1 MNVVMHISMYHQN
14 NDDLQGNHAFR
25 FSRYRQVAYGVPSLI
40 ILAAVIIDQL
50 CLDGATY
57 MSNHHCWM
65 NANLL
70 FISSFL
76 VPVCTIVLIN
86 MGTLSIA
93 IYRYKYFFSFFG
105 SFSKDFL
112 LDRVCQLERR
122 SNYLLRQAR
131 GLLSL
136 SFILG
141 STWLIGVFGIF
152 HSSIAVTYI
161 FTTLNSLQG
170 LFIFIFHVLWSDAC
184 RQLFR
189 HFFQWFTEEDIKSS
203 GDITSDNR
211 AGKV

>member
-1 MNVVMHISMYHQN
+1 
-14 NDDLQGNHAFR
+14 
-25 FSRYRQVAYGVPSLI
+25 
-40 ILAAVIIDQL
+40 
-50 CLDGATY
+50 

-70 FISSFL
+70 FITSFL
-76 VPVCTIVLIN
+76 VPLCTIVLIN

-93 IYRYKYFFSFFG
+93 IYRYVLSEFFFSFFG
-105 SFSKDFL
+105 SFSTDFL

-141 STWLIGVFGIF
+141 STWLIGVLGIF

-184 RQLFR
+184 RQVFR
-189 HFFQWFTEEDIKSS
+189 NFFQWFTEEDIKSS
-203 GDITSDNR
+203 ADITSVNR
-211 AGKV
+211 AGQWDILGEFFKHYACLLLIEVSVYLYCLCSFYRIQMKNYCLIRPSFSFQKI

>member
-1 MNVVMHISMYHQN
+1 
-14 NDDLQGNHAFR
+14 
-25 FSRYRQVAYGVPSLI
+25 
-40 ILAAVIIDQL
+40 
-50 CLDGATY
+50 

-70 FISSFL
+70 FITSFL
-76 VPVCTIVLIN
+76 VPLCTIVLIN

-93 IYRYKYFFSFFG
+93 IYRYVLSEIFPHFFG
-105 SFSKDFL
+105 SFSTDFL

-141 STWLIGVFGIF
+141 STWLIGVLGIF

-184 RQLFR
+184 RQVFR
-189 HFFQWFTEEDIKSS
+189 NFFQWFTEEDIKSS
-203 GDITSDNR
+203 ADITSVNR
-211 AGKV
+211 AGK

>member
-1 MNVVMHISMYHQN
+1 M
-14 NDDLQGNHAFR
+14 
-25 FSRYRQVAYGVPSLI
+25 PSLI
-40 ILAAVIIDQL
+40 ILTTLIIDQL
-50 CLDGATY
+50 CLDGTTY

-70 FISSFL
+70 FITSFL
-76 VPVCTIVLIN
+76 VPLCTIVLIN

-93 IYRYKYFFSFFG
+93 IYRYVFSEIFSHFFG
-105 SFSKDFL
+105 STDFL

-141 STWLIGVFGIF
+141 STWLIGVLGIF

-184 RQLFR
+184 RQVFR
-189 HFFQWFTEEDIKSS
+189 NFFQWFTEEDIKSS
-203 GDITSDNR
+203 ADITSVNR
-211 AGKV
+211 AGK